1 MADATGTCDAEPLL
15 AKDSGWST
23 WSDEKSGVVKIFLT
37 LAANSAPNV
46 RLFLRAG
53 LADTLS
59 LPNEP
64 LPDSSPKEGGFEV
77 LDEICGLDEWPSGA
91 FHPVRGS

>member
-1 MADATGTCDAEPLL
+1 MFR
-15 AKDSGWST
+15 
-23 WSDEKSGVVKIFLT
+23 I

-59 LPNEP
+59 LPNDP

-77 LDEICGLDEWPSGA
+77 LEDMRGLNELPSGA
-91 FHPVRGS
+91 FHPVRES